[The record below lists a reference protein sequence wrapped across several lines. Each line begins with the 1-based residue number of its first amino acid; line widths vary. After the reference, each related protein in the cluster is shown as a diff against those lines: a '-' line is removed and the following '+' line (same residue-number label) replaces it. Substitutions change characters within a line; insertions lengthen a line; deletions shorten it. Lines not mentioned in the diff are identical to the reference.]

1 MACTWGRGRGRRR
14 AATVEVTCAVGG
26 ACSEQ
31 GYCCPPS
38 ARAATPTCAAA
49 SVCCACPAALPPL
62 LLPLLCCCSIAAL
75 LLPHI
80 RTSTREWRSQRGR
93 QKCEPLSS
101 ACSCPAAAGCSAA
114 GDRAQAGRGRRDEPL
129 GRFIHTFPAR
139 CGRCSNC
146 TLLGL
151 AALNWVPGWTAK
163 PACRHSD
170 GLRHSTQAV
179 QPTHPSRLGP
189 PTGCH
194 DVGPQHA
201 CGGVQPVRLARGMW
215 VAQLRCR
222 EGQDGTGTGT
232 AHGELRCKQHQ

>member
-1 MACTWGRGRGRRR
+1 MIEAKRILAALAGSRVIAAHLLPTLPHPLVLLLGLAALALLPCCHCSAAALMLLRNCTSP
-14 AATVEVTCAVGG
+14 AATA
-26 ACSEQ
+26 
-31 GYCCPPS
+31 P
-38 ARAATPTCAAA
+38 AT
-49 SVCCACPAALPPL
+49 
-62 LLPLLCCCSIAAL
+62 AL
-75 LLPHI
+75 LLLRY

-139 CGRCSNC
+139 CGHCGNC

-151 AALNWVPGWTAK
+151 VALNGVPGWTAK

-170 GLRHSTQAV
+170 GLRHSTEAV

-189 PTGCH
+189 PTRCH

-232 AHGELRCKQHQ
+232 AQGELRCKQHQ